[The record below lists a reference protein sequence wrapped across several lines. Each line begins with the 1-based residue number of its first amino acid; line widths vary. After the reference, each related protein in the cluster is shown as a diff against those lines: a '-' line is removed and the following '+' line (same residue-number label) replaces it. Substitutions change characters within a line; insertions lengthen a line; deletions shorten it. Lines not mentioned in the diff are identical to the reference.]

1 RSVAGE
7 VVCCGWGSCQEEMEG
22 RMKEGMTP
30 EAVEQM
36 GQQIQQVGEDAQR
49 IFQQIADRVQSFDWT
64 GEDRDRYVSEFS
76 DSLGQMVQQVVQQC
90 GDFSNRAS
98 QNASQ
103 QREASS

>member
-1 RSVAGE
+1 MAAE
-7 VVCCGWGSCQEEMEG
+7 VGSGGWASCHAEMEG
-22 RMKEGMTP
+22 TMKKGMAP
-30 EAVEQM
+30 ESVEQM

-76 DSLGQMVQQVVQQC
+76 DALGQMVQQVVQQC

>member
-1 RSVAGE
+1 
-7 VVCCGWGSCQEEMEG
+7 
-22 RMKEGMTP
+22 MKKGMAP
-30 EAVEQM
+30 ESVEQM

-76 DSLGQMVQQVVQQC
+76 DALGQMVQQVVQQC